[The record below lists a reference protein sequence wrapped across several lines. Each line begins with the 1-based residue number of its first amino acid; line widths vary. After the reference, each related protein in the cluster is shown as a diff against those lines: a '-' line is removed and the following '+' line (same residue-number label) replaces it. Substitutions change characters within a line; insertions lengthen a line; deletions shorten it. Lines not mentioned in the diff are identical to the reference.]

1 MFEFL
6 FQLGGMAGIAD
17 NGIFRAELFALR
29 RQLVHLLMP
38 CQREHAEFFG
48 MAGNNVQS
56 AFAYAAGTA

>member
-1 MFEFL
+1 
-6 FQLGGMAGIAD
+6 MAGIAD
-17 NGIFRAELFALR
+17 NGIFRAELLALR
-29 RQLVHLLMP
+29 RQLVHLPMP